1 MNLTEFLAKRIHF
14 IGLGGAGMSGIA
26 RIALAQGANVSGSD
40 AKDSTVLSALKT
52 LGAQVFIGHEA
63 SNIGGAEILVVSSA
77 IDQANPEIIAAK
89 TKGLTI
95 LTRAQALA
103 LLMSE
108 SKSVAVAGTHGK
120 TTTTSMLTVA
130 LQQAGLDPS
139 FAIGG
144 MINRGGTNAHL
155 GSGDI
160 FIAEAD
166 ESDGSFLA
174 YKPFGAIITNI
185 ELDHV
190 DNFPDI
196 EAVNRI
202 FIDFVGSIQPGGF
215 LVAGIDSPG
224 VVNLL
229 AQIKRND
236 IEIITYG
243 DSADFSISHISLQPT
258 QSHARVTKLGKV
270 LGELSLTIPGNHNI
284 ENATAALAVG
294 IKLGAPVAELLSGL
308 NKFSGAKRR
317 FENRGSVNGVTVIDD
332 YGHHPTEVR
341 VTLETAKRFV
351 QSGRV
356 IAIFQPHR
364 YSRTAMF
371 VEEFAEVLAIADRV
385 YLLEIYAA
393 SEPPIPGVSSILIA
407 NSMASDKVTF
417 EPSMIDVVSSA
428 VNEAETGDLIITL
441 GAGDVNL
448 LVPLILQTLE
458 EKPEEKIAP

>member
-1 MNLTEFLAKRIHF
+1 MKLAELAEKRIHF

-26 RIALAQGANVSGSD
+26 RIMLAKGINISGSD
-40 AKDSTVLSALKT
+40 AKDSSVLSGLKT
-52 LGAQVFIGHEA
+52 LGAQVFIGHAA
-63 SNIGGAEILVVSSA
+63 SNIGDADILVVSSA
-77 IDQANPEIIAAK
+77 IDQSNPEIIAANA
-89 TKGLTI
+89 KGLVI

-144 MINRGGTNAHL
+144 MINRGGTNAHW
-155 GSGDI
+155 GSGEI

-174 YKPFGAIITNI
+174 YKPFGAIVTNI

-196 EAVNRI
+196 ESVNKI
-202 FIDFVGSIQPGGF
+202 FVDFVNSIQPGGF

-224 VVNLL
+224 VAHLL
-229 AQIKRND
+229 SQIERRD

-243 DSADFSISHISLQPT
+243 ESADYSISHVSLQPT
-258 QSHARVTKLGKV
+258 ESHARITKLGKV
-270 LGELSLTIPGNHNI
+270 LGEISLTIPGNHNV
-284 ENATAALAVG
+284 ENATAALATA
-294 IKLGAPVAELLSGL
+294 IKLGAPVADLLVGL

-317 FENRGSVNGVTVIDD
+317 FENRGTVGGVTVVDD
-332 YGHHPTEVR
+332 YGHHPTEVK
-341 VTLETAKRFV
+341 VTLETAKRFAG
-351 QSGRV
+351 SGRV

-371 VEEFAEVLAIADRV
+371 VDQFAEVLELADHT

-393 SEPPIPGVSSILIA
+393 SEAAMPGVSSILIA
-407 NSMASDKVTF
+407 NAMKSESVTF
-417 EPSMIDVVSSA
+417 EPSMIDVVSYA
-428 VNEAETGDLIITL
+428 VSEAKPGDLIITL

-458 EKPEEKIAP
+458 EKIAN

>member
-1 MNLTEFLAKRIHF
+1 MNLTEFIASRIHF

-26 RIALAQGANVSGSD
+26 RIALAQGASVSGSD

-52 LGAQVFIGHEA
+52 LGAQVFVGHQA
-63 SNIGGAEILVVSSA
+63 SNICDAEVLVVSSA
-77 IDQANPEIIAAK
+77 IDEANPEISAAK
-89 TKGLTI
+89 SKGLTI

-155 GSGDI
+155 GSGEI

-174 YKPFGAIITNI
+174 YKPYGAIITNI

-196 EAVNRI
+196 ESVNQI
-202 FIDFVGSIQPGGF
+202 FLDFVKSIQPGGF

-229 AQIKRND
+229 SQINRSD

-243 DSADFSISHISLQPT
+243 TSADFSISHISLQPT
-258 QSHARVTKLGKV
+258 QSHARITKLGKV

-294 IKLGAPVAELLSGL
+294 MNLGAPVAELLAGL

-341 VTLETAKRFV
+341 VTLETAKRFA

-393 SEPPIPGVSSILIA
+393 SESPMPGVSSILIS
-407 NSMASDKVTF
+407 NSMDSAKVTF
-417 EPSMIDVVSSA
+417 EPSMIDVVSAA
-428 VNEAETGDLIITL
+428 VNEAKSGDLIITL

-458 EKPEEKIAP
+458 EKIAP

>member
-1 MNLTEFLAKRIHF
+1 MKLAELAEKRIHF

-26 RIALAQGANVSGSD
+26 RIMLAKGINISGSD
-40 AKDSTVLSALKT
+40 AKDSSVLSGLKT
-52 LGAQVFIGHEA
+52 LGAQVFIGHAA
-63 SNIGGAEILVVSSA
+63 SNIGDADILVVSSA
-77 IDQANPEIIAAK
+77 IDQSNPEIIAANAK
-89 TKGLTI
+89 ALVI

-103 LLMSE
+103 LLLSE
-108 SKSVAVAGTHGK
+108 SKSVAVAGTHGI

-144 MINRGGTNAHL
+144 MINRGGTNAHW
-155 GSGDI
+155 GSGEI

-174 YKPFGAIITNI
+174 YKPFGAIVTNI

-196 EAVNRI
+196 ESVNKI
-202 FIDFVGSIQPGGF
+202 FVDFVNSIQPGGF

-224 VVNLL
+224 VAHLL
-229 AQIKRND
+229 SQIERRD

-243 DSADFSISHISLQPT
+243 ESADYSISHVSLQPT
-258 QSHARVTKLGKV
+258 ESHARITKLGKV
-270 LGELSLTIPGNHNI
+270 LGEISLTIPGNHNV
-284 ENATAALAVG
+284 ENATAALATA
-294 IKLGAPVAELLSGL
+294 IKLGAPVADLLVGL

-317 FENRGSVNGVTVIDD
+317 FENRGTVGGVTVVDD
-332 YGHHPTEVR
+332 YGHHPTEVK
-341 VTLETAKRFV
+341 VTLETAKRFAG
-351 QSGRV
+351 SGRV

-371 VEEFAEVLAIADRV
+371 VDQFAEVLELADHT

-393 SEPPIPGVSSILIA
+393 SEAAMPGVSSILIA
-407 NSMASDKVTF
+407 NAMKSESVTF
-417 EPSMIDVVSSA
+417 EPSMIDVVSYA
-428 VNEAETGDLIITL
+428 VSEAKPGDLIITL

-458 EKPEEKIAP
+458 EKIAN

>member
-1 MNLTEFLAKRIHF
+1 MKLAELAEKRIHF

-26 RIALAQGANVSGSD
+26 RIMLAKGINISGSD
-40 AKDSTVLSALKT
+40 AKDSSVLSGLKT
-52 LGAQVFIGHEA
+52 LGAQVFIGHAA
-63 SNIGGAEILVVSSA
+63 SNIGDADILVVSSA
-77 IDQANPEIIAAK
+77 IDQSNPEIIAANAK
-89 TKGLTI
+89 ALVI

-144 MINRGGTNAHL
+144 MINRGGTNAHW
-155 GSGDI
+155 GSGEI

-174 YKPFGAIITNI
+174 YKPFGAIVTNI

-196 EAVNRI
+196 ESVNKI
-202 FIDFVGSIQPGGF
+202 FVDFVNSIQPGGF

-224 VVNLL
+224 VAHLL
-229 AQIKRND
+229 SQIERRD

-243 DSADFSISHISLQPT
+243 ESADYSISHVSLQPT
-258 QSHARVTKLGKV
+258 ESHARITKLGKV
-270 LGELSLTIPGNHNI
+270 LGEISLTIPGNHNV
-284 ENATAALAVG
+284 ENATAALATA
-294 IKLGAPVAELLSGL
+294 IKLGAPVADLLVGL

-317 FENRGSVNGVTVIDD
+317 FENRGTVGGVTVIDD
-332 YGHHPTEVR
+332 YGHHPTEVK
-341 VTLETAKRFV
+341 VTLETAKRFAG
-351 QSGRV
+351 SGRV

-364 YSRTAMF
+364 YSRTSMF
-371 VEEFAEVLAIADRV
+371 VDQFAEVLELADHT

-393 SEPPIPGVSSILIA
+393 SEAAMPGVSSILIA
-407 NSMASDKVTF
+407 NAMKSESVTF
-417 EPSMIDVVSSA
+417 EPSMIDVVSYA
-428 VNEAETGDLIITL
+428 VSEAKPGDLIITL

-458 EKPEEKIAP
+458 EKIAN

>member
-1 MNLTEFLAKRIHF
+1 MKLSELENKRIHF

-26 RIALAQGANVSGSD
+26 RIMLARGINVSGSD
-40 AKDSTVLSALKT
+40 AKDSSVLSGLKT
-52 LGAQVFIGHEA
+52 LGAQVFVGHQA
-63 SNIGGAEILVVSSA
+63 SNLGDADILVVSSA
-77 IDQANPEIIAAK
+77 IDQSNPEVIAASD
-89 TKGLTI
+89 KGLLI

-108 SKSVAVAGTHGK
+108 SKSIAVAGTHGK

-155 GSGDI
+155 GSGEI
-160 FIAEAD
+160 FVAEAD

-196 EAVNRI
+196 EAVNQI
-202 FIDFVGSIQPGGF
+202 FIDFVQSIQPGGF
-215 LVAGIDSPG
+215 LIAGVASPG
-224 VVNLL
+224 VAHLL
-229 AQIKRND
+229 SRIERKD

-243 DSADFSISHISLQPT
+243 ENADYSISHVALQPT
-258 QSHARVTKLGKV
+258 QSHARITKLGKV
-270 LGELSLTIPGNHNI
+270 LGEMSLTIPGQHNI
-284 ENATAALAVG
+284 ENATAALAAG
-294 IKLGAPVAELLSGL
+294 IKLGAPVADLLVGL

-317 FENRGSVNGVTVIDD
+317 FENRGTIGGVTVIDD
-332 YGHHPTEVR
+332 YGHHPTEVK
-341 VTLETAKRFV
+341 VTLETAKRFAGT
-351 QSGRV
+351 GRV

-371 VEEFAEVLAIADRV
+371 VDQFAEVLQLADHV

-393 SEPPIPGVSSILIA
+393 SETAMPGISSILIA
-407 NSMASDKVTF
+407 NAMKTGSVTF

-428 VNEAETGDLIITL
+428 VAQAKSGDLIITL

-458 EKPEEKIAP
+458 DKIAN

>member
-1 MNLTEFLAKRIHF
+1 MKLAELAEKRIHF

-26 RIALAQGANVSGSD
+26 RIMLAKGINISGSD
-40 AKDSTVLSALKT
+40 AKDSSVLSGLKT
-52 LGAQVFIGHEA
+52 LGAQVFIGHAA
-63 SNIGGAEILVVSSA
+63 SNIGDADILVVSSA
-77 IDQANPEIIAAK
+77 IDQSNPEIIAANN
-89 TKGLTI
+89 KGLVI

-144 MINRGGTNAHL
+144 MINRGGTNAHW
-155 GSGDI
+155 GSGEI

-174 YKPFGAIITNI
+174 YKPFGAIVTNI

-196 EAVNRI
+196 ESVNKI
-202 FIDFVGSIQPGGF
+202 FVDFVNSIQPGGF

-224 VVNLL
+224 VAHLL
-229 AQIKRND
+229 SQIERRD

-243 DSADFSISHISLQPT
+243 ESADYSISHVSLQPT
-258 QSHARVTKLGKV
+258 ESHARITKLGKV
-270 LGELSLTIPGNHNI
+270 LGEISLTIPGNHNV
-284 ENATAALAVG
+284 ENATAALATA
-294 IKLGAPVAELLSGL
+294 IKLGAPVADLLVGL

-317 FENRGSVNGVTVIDD
+317 FENRGTVSGVTVIDD
-332 YGHHPTEVR
+332 YGHHPTEVK
-341 VTLETAKRFV
+341 VTLETAKRFAG
-351 QSGRV
+351 SGRV

-371 VEEFAEVLAIADRV
+371 VDQFAEVLELADHT

-393 SEPPIPGVSSILIA
+393 SEAAMPGVSSILIA
-407 NSMASDKVTF
+407 NAMKSESVTF
-417 EPSMIDVVSSA
+417 EPSMIDVVSYA
-428 VNEAETGDLIITL
+428 VSEAKPGDLIITL

-458 EKPEEKIAP
+458 EKIAN

>member
-1 MNLTEFLAKRIHF
+1 MKLAELAEKRIHF

-26 RIALAQGANVSGSD
+26 RIMLAKGINISGSD
-40 AKDSTVLSALKT
+40 AKDSSVLSGLKT
-52 LGAQVFIGHEA
+52 LGAQVFIGHAA
-63 SNIGGAEILVVSSA
+63 SNIGDADILVVSSA
-77 IDQANPEIIAAK
+77 IDQSNPEIIAAND
-89 TKGLTI
+89 KGLVI

-144 MINRGGTNAHL
+144 MINRGGTNAHW
-155 GSGDI
+155 GSGEI

-174 YKPFGAIITNI
+174 YKPFGAIVTNI

-196 EAVNRI
+196 ESVNKI
-202 FIDFVGSIQPGGF
+202 FVDFVNSIQPGGF

-224 VVNLL
+224 VAHLL
-229 AQIKRND
+229 SQIERRD

-243 DSADFSISHISLQPT
+243 ESADYSISHVSLQPT
-258 QSHARVTKLGKV
+258 ESHARITKLGKV
-270 LGELSLTIPGNHNI
+270 LGEISLTIPGNHNV
-284 ENATAALAVG
+284 ENATAALATA
-294 IKLGAPVAELLSGL
+294 IKLGAPVADLLVGL

-317 FENRGSVNGVTVIDD
+317 FENRGTVSGVTVIDD
-332 YGHHPTEVR
+332 YGHHPTEVK
-341 VTLETAKRFV
+341 VTLETAKRFAG
-351 QSGRV
+351 SGRV

-364 YSRTAMF
+364 YSRTSMF
-371 VEEFAEVLAIADRV
+371 VDQFAEVLELADHT

-393 SEPPIPGVSSILIA
+393 SEAAMPGVSSILIA
-407 NSMASDKVTF
+407 NAMKSESVTF
-417 EPSMIDVVSSA
+417 EPSMIDVVSYA
-428 VNEAETGDLIITL
+428 VSEAKPGDLIITL

-458 EKPEEKIAP
+458 EKIAN

>member
-1 MNLTEFLAKRIHF
+1 MKLAELAEKRIHF
-14 IGLGGAGMSGIA
+14 SGLGGAGMSGIA
-26 RIALAQGANVSGSD
+26 RIMLAKGINISGSD
-40 AKDSTVLSALKT
+40 AKDSSVLSGLKT
-52 LGAQVFIGHEA
+52 LGAQVFIGHAA
-63 SNIGGAEILVVSSA
+63 SNIGDADILVVSSA
-77 IDQANPEIIAAK
+77 IDQSNPEIIAANA
-89 TKGLTI
+89 KGLVI

-144 MINRGGTNAHL
+144 MINRGGTNAHW
-155 GSGDI
+155 GSGEI

-174 YKPFGAIITNI
+174 YKPFGAIVTNI

-196 EAVNRI
+196 ESVNKI
-202 FIDFVGSIQPGGF
+202 FVDFVNSIQPGGF

-224 VVNLL
+224 VANLL
-229 AQIKRND
+229 SQIERRD

-243 DSADFSISHISLQPT
+243 ESADYSISHVSLQPT
-258 QSHARVTKLGKV
+258 ESHARITKLGKV
-270 LGELSLTIPGNHNI
+270 LGEISLTIPGNHNV
-284 ENATAALAVG
+284 ENATAALATA
-294 IKLGAPVAELLSGL
+294 IKLGAPVADLLVGL

-317 FENRGSVNGVTVIDD
+317 FENRGTVGGVTVIDD
-332 YGHHPTEVR
+332 YGHHPTEVK
-341 VTLETAKRFV
+341 VTLETAKRFAG
-351 QSGRV
+351 SGRV

-371 VEEFAEVLAIADRV
+371 VDQFAEVLELADHT

-393 SEPPIPGVSSILIA
+393 SEAAMPGVSSILIA
-407 NSMASDKVTF
+407 NAMKSESVTF
-417 EPSMIDVVSSA
+417 EPSMIDVVSYA
-428 VNEAETGDLIITL
+428 VSEAKPGDLIITL

-458 EKPEEKIAP
+458 EKIAN

>member
-1 MNLTEFLAKRIHF
+1 MKLAELAEKRIHF

-26 RIALAQGANVSGSD
+26 RIMLAKGINISGSD
-40 AKDSTVLSALKT
+40 AKDSSVLSGLKT
-52 LGAQVFIGHEA
+52 LGAQVFIGHAA
-63 SNIGGAEILVVSSA
+63 SNIGDADILVVSSA
-77 IDQANPEIIAAK
+77 IDQSNPEIIAAND
-89 TKGLTI
+89 KGLVI

-144 MINRGGTNAHL
+144 MINRGGTNAHW
-155 GSGDI
+155 GSGEI

-174 YKPFGAIITNI
+174 YKPFGAIVTNI

-196 EAVNRI
+196 ESVNKI
-202 FIDFVGSIQPGGF
+202 FVDFVNSIQPGGF

-224 VVNLL
+224 VAHLL
-229 AQIKRND
+229 SQIERRD

-243 DSADFSISHISLQPT
+243 ESADYSISHVSLQPT
-258 QSHARVTKLGKV
+258 ESHARITKLGKV
-270 LGELSLTIPGNHNI
+270 LGEISLTIPGNHNV
-284 ENATAALAVG
+284 ENATAALATA
-294 IKLGAPVAELLSGL
+294 IKLGAPVADLLVGL

-317 FENRGSVNGVTVIDD
+317 FENRGTVSGVTVVDD
-332 YGHHPTEVR
+332 YGHHPTEVK
-341 VTLETAKRFV
+341 VTLETAKRFAG
-351 QSGRV
+351 SGRV

-371 VEEFAEVLAIADRV
+371 VDQFAEVLELADHT

-393 SEPPIPGVSSILIA
+393 SEAAMPGVSSILIA
-407 NSMASDKVTF
+407 NAMKSESVTF
-417 EPSMIDVVSSA
+417 EPSMIDVVSYA
-428 VNEAETGDLIITL
+428 VSEAKPGDLIITL

-458 EKPEEKIAP
+458 EKIAN

>member
-1 MNLTEFLAKRIHF
+1 MKLAELAEKRIHF

-26 RIALAQGANVSGSD
+26 RIMLAKGINISGSD
-40 AKDSTVLSALKT
+40 AKDSSVLSGLKT
-52 LGAQVFIGHEA
+52 LGAQVFIGHAA
-63 SNIGGAEILVVSSA
+63 SNIGDADILVVSSA
-77 IDQANPEIIAAK
+77 IDQSNPEIIAANAK
-89 TKGLTI
+89 ALVI

-144 MINRGGTNAHL
+144 MINRGGTNAHW
-155 GSGDI
+155 GSGEI

-174 YKPFGAIITNI
+174 YKPFGAIVTNI

-196 EAVNRI
+196 ESVNKI
-202 FIDFVGSIQPGGF
+202 FVDFVNSIQPGGF

-224 VVNLL
+224 VAHLL
-229 AQIKRND
+229 SQIERRD

-243 DSADFSISHISLQPT
+243 ESADYSISHVSLQPT
-258 QSHARVTKLGKV
+258 ESHARITKLGKV
-270 LGELSLTIPGNHNI
+270 LGEISLTIPGNHNV
-284 ENATAALAVG
+284 ENATAALATA
-294 IKLGAPVAELLSGL
+294 IKLGAPVADLLVGL

-317 FENRGSVNGVTVIDD
+317 FENRGTVGGVTVIDD
-332 YGHHPTEVR
+332 YGHHPTEVK
-341 VTLETAKRFV
+341 VTLETAKRFAG
-351 QSGRV
+351 SGRV

-371 VEEFAEVLAIADRV
+371 VDQFAEVLELADHT

-393 SEPPIPGVSSILIA
+393 SEAAMPGVSSILIA
-407 NSMASDKVTF
+407 NAMKSESVTF
-417 EPSMIDVVSSA
+417 EPSMIDVVSYA
-428 VNEAETGDLIITL
+428 VSEAKAGDLIITL

-458 EKPEEKIAP
+458 EKIAN

>member
-1 MNLTEFLAKRIHF
+1 MKLAELAEKRIHF

-26 RIALAQGANVSGSD
+26 RIMLAKGINISGSD
-40 AKDSTVLSALKT
+40 AKDSSVLSGLKT
-52 LGAQVFIGHEA
+52 LGAQVFIGHAA
-63 SNIGGAEILVVSSA
+63 SNIGDADILVVSSA
-77 IDQANPEIIAAK
+77 IDQSNPEIIAANAK
-89 TKGLTI
+89 ALVI

-144 MINRGGTNAHL
+144 MINRGGTNAHW
-155 GSGDI
+155 GSGEI

-174 YKPFGAIITNI
+174 YKPFGAIVTNI

-196 EAVNRI
+196 ESVNKI
-202 FIDFVGSIQPGGF
+202 FVDFVNSIQPGGF

-224 VVNLL
+224 VAHLL
-229 AQIKRND
+229 SQIERRD

-243 DSADFSISHISLQPT
+243 ESADYSISHVSLQPT
-258 QSHARVTKLGKV
+258 ESHARITKLGKV
-270 LGELSLTIPGNHNI
+270 LGEISLTIPGNHNV
-284 ENATAALAVG
+284 ENATAALATA
-294 IKLGAPVAELLSGL
+294 IKLGAPVADLLVGL

-317 FENRGSVNGVTVIDD
+317 FENRGTVSGVTVVDD
-332 YGHHPTEVR
+332 YGHHPTEVK
-341 VTLETAKRFV
+341 VTLETAKRFAG
-351 QSGRV
+351 SGRV

-371 VEEFAEVLAIADRV
+371 VDQFAEVLELADHT

-393 SEPPIPGVSSILIA
+393 SEAAMPGVSSILIA
-407 NSMASDKVTF
+407 NAMKSESVTF
-417 EPSMIDVVSSA
+417 EPSMIDVVSYA
-428 VNEAETGDLIITL
+428 VSEAKPGDLIITL

-458 EKPEEKIAP
+458 EKIAN

>member
-1 MNLTEFLAKRIHF
+1 MKLAELAEKRIHF

-26 RIALAQGANVSGSD
+26 RIMLAKGINISGSD
-40 AKDSTVLSALKT
+40 AKDSSVLSGLKT
-52 LGAQVFIGHEA
+52 LGAQVFIGHAA
-63 SNIGGAEILVVSSA
+63 SNIGDADILVVSSA
-77 IDQANPEIIAAK
+77 IDQSNPEIIAAND
-89 TKGLTI
+89 KGLVI

-144 MINRGGTNAHL
+144 MINRGGTNAHW
-155 GSGDI
+155 GSGEI

-174 YKPFGAIITNI
+174 YKPFGAIVTNI

-196 EAVNRI
+196 ESVNKI
-202 FIDFVGSIQPGGF
+202 FVDFVNSIQPGGF

-224 VVNLL
+224 VAHLL
-229 AQIKRND
+229 SQIERRD

-243 DSADFSISHISLQPT
+243 ESADYSISHVSLQPT
-258 QSHARVTKLGKV
+258 ESHARITKLGKV
-270 LGELSLTIPGNHNI
+270 LGEISLTIPGNHNV
-284 ENATAALAVG
+284 ENATAALATA
-294 IKLGAPVAELLSGL
+294 IKLGAPVADLLVGL

-317 FENRGSVNGVTVIDD
+317 FENRGTVGGVTVIDD
-332 YGHHPTEVR
+332 YGHHPTEVK
-341 VTLETAKRFV
+341 VTLETAKRFAG
-351 QSGRV
+351 SGRV

-371 VEEFAEVLAIADRV
+371 VDQFAEVLELADHT

-393 SEPPIPGVSSILIA
+393 SEAAMPGVSSILIA
-407 NSMASDKVTF
+407 NAMKSESVTF
-417 EPSMIDVVSSA
+417 EPSMIDVVSYA
-428 VNEAETGDLIITL
+428 VSEAKPGDLIITL

-458 EKPEEKIAP
+458 EKIAN

>member
-1 MNLTEFLAKRIHF
+1 MKLAELAEKRIHF

-26 RIALAQGANVSGSD
+26 RIMLAKGINISGSD
-40 AKDSTVLSALKT
+40 AKDSSVLSGLKT
-52 LGAQVFIGHEA
+52 LGAQVFIGHAA
-63 SNIGGAEILVVSSA
+63 SNIGDADILVVSSA
-77 IDQANPEIIAAK
+77 IDQSNPEIIAANA
-89 TKGLTI
+89 KGLVI

-144 MINRGGTNAHL
+144 MINRGGTNAHW
-155 GSGDI
+155 GSGEI

-174 YKPFGAIITNI
+174 YKPFGAIVTNI

-196 EAVNRI
+196 ESVNKI
-202 FIDFVGSIQPGGF
+202 FVDFVNSIQPGGF

-224 VVNLL
+224 VAHLL
-229 AQIKRND
+229 SQIERRD

-243 DSADFSISHISLQPT
+243 ESADYSISHVSLQPT
-258 QSHARVTKLGKV
+258 ESHARITKLGKV
-270 LGELSLTIPGNHNI
+270 LGEISLTIPGNHNV
-284 ENATAALAVG
+284 ENATAALATA
-294 IKLGAPVAELLSGL
+294 IKLGAPVADLLVGL

-317 FENRGSVNGVTVIDD
+317 FENRGTVSGVTVIDD
-332 YGHHPTEVR
+332 YGHHPTEVK
-341 VTLETAKRFV
+341 VTLETAKRFAG
-351 QSGRV
+351 SGRV

-364 YSRTAMF
+364 YSRTSMF
-371 VEEFAEVLAIADRV
+371 VDQFAEVLELADHT

-393 SEPPIPGVSSILIA
+393 SEAAMPGVSSILIA
-407 NSMASDKVTF
+407 NAMKSESVTF
-417 EPSMIDVVSSA
+417 EPSMIDVVSYA
-428 VNEAETGDLIITL
+428 VSEAKPGDLIITL

-458 EKPEEKIAP
+458 EKIAN

>member
-1 MNLTEFLAKRIHF
+1 MKLAELAEKRIHF

-26 RIALAQGANVSGSD
+26 RIMLAKGINISGSD
-40 AKDSTVLSALKT
+40 AKDSSVLSGLKT
-52 LGAQVFIGHEA
+52 LGAQVFIGHAA
-63 SNIGGAEILVVSSA
+63 SNIGDADILVVSSA
-77 IDQANPEIIAAK
+77 IDQSNPEIIAANAK
-89 TKGLTI
+89 ALVI

-144 MINRGGTNAHL
+144 MINRGGTNAHW
-155 GSGDI
+155 GSGEI

-174 YKPFGAIITNI
+174 YKPFGAIVTNI

-196 EAVNRI
+196 ESVNKI
-202 FIDFVGSIQPGGF
+202 FVDFVNSIQPGGF

-224 VVNLL
+224 VANLL
-229 AQIKRND
+229 SQIERRD

-243 DSADFSISHISLQPT
+243 ESADYSISHVSLQPT
-258 QSHARVTKLGKV
+258 ESHARITKLGKV
-270 LGELSLTIPGNHNI
+270 LGEISLTIPGNHNV
-284 ENATAALAVG
+284 ENATAALATA
-294 IKLGAPVAELLSGL
+294 IKLGAPVADLLVGL

-317 FENRGSVNGVTVIDD
+317 FENRGTVGGVTVIDD
-332 YGHHPTEVR
+332 YGHHPTEVK
-341 VTLETAKRFV
+341 VTLETAKRFAG
-351 QSGRV
+351 SGRV

-371 VEEFAEVLAIADRV
+371 VDQFAEVLELADHT

-393 SEPPIPGVSSILIA
+393 SEAAMPGVSSILIA
-407 NSMASDKVTF
+407 NAMKSESVTF
-417 EPSMIDVVSSA
+417 EPSMIDVVSYA
-428 VNEAETGDLIITL
+428 VSEAKPGDLIITL

-458 EKPEEKIAP
+458 EKIAN

>member
-1 MNLTEFLAKRIHF
+1 MKLSELAEKRIHF

-26 RIALAQGANVSGSD
+26 RIMLAKGMDISGSD
-40 AKDSTVLSALKT
+40 AKASSVLSGLKT
-52 LGAQVFIGHEA
+52 LGAQVFVGHDA
-63 SNIGGAEILVVSSA
+63 SNIGDADILVVSSA
-77 IDQANPEIIAAK
+77 IDQSNPEIIAAK
-89 TKGLTI
+89 NKGLVI

-144 MINRGGTNAHL
+144 MINRGGTNAHW
-155 GSGDI
+155 GSGEI

-196 EAVNRI
+196 ESVNKI
-202 FIDFVGSIQPGGF
+202 FLDFVKSIQPGGF
-215 LVAGIDSPG
+215 LIAGIASPG
-224 VVNLL
+224 VAHLL
-229 AQIKRND
+229 SQIDRSD

-243 DSADFSISHISLQPT
+243 EAADYSISHVSLQPT
-258 QSHARVTKLGKV
+258 LSHARITKLGKV
-270 LGELSLTIPGNHNI
+270 LGEISLTIPGNHNV
-284 ENATAALAVG
+284 ENATAALATA
-294 IKLGAPVAELLSGL
+294 IKLGAPVADLLVGL

-317 FENRGSVNGVTVIDD
+317 FENRGTIGGVTVIDD

-341 VTLETAKRFV
+341 VTLETAKRFAG
-351 QSGRV
+351 SGRV

-371 VEEFAEVLAIADRV
+371 VEQFAEVLELADHT

-393 SEPPIPGVSSILIA
+393 SEAAMPGVSSILIA
-407 NSMASDKVTF
+407 NAMKPGCVTF
-417 EPSMIDVVSSA
+417 EPSMIDVVSFA
-428 VNEAETGDLIITL
+428 VAEAKLGDLIITL

-458 EKPEEKIAP
+458 EKIAN

>member
-1 MNLTEFLAKRIHF
+1 MKLAELAEKRIHF

-26 RIALAQGANVSGSD
+26 RIMLAKGINISGSD
-40 AKDSTVLSALKT
+40 AKDSSVLSGLKT
-52 LGAQVFIGHEA
+52 LGAQVFIGHAA
-63 SNIGGAEILVVSSA
+63 SNIGDADILVVSSA
-77 IDQANPEIIAAK
+77 IDQSNPEIIAANAK
-89 TKGLTI
+89 ALVI

-144 MINRGGTNAHL
+144 MINRGGTNAHW
-155 GSGDI
+155 GSGEI

-174 YKPFGAIITNI
+174 YKPFGAIVTNI

-196 EAVNRI
+196 ESVNKI
-202 FIDFVGSIQPGGF
+202 FVDFVNSIQPGGF

-224 VVNLL
+224 VAHLL
-229 AQIKRND
+229 SQIERRD

-243 DSADFSISHISLQPT
+243 ESADYSISHVSLQPT
-258 QSHARVTKLGKV
+258 ESHARITKLGKV
-270 LGELSLTIPGNHNI
+270 LGEISLTIPGNHNV
-284 ENATAALAVG
+284 ENATAALATA
-294 IKLGAPVAELLSGL
+294 IKLGAPVADLLVGL

-317 FENRGSVNGVTVIDD
+317 FENRGTVSGVTVIDD
-332 YGHHPTEVR
+332 YGHHPTEVK
-341 VTLETAKRFV
+341 VTLETAKRFAG
-351 QSGRV
+351 SGRV

-371 VEEFAEVLAIADRV
+371 VDQFAEVLQLADHT

-393 SEPPIPGVSSILIA
+393 SEAAMPGVSSILIA
-407 NSMASDKVTF
+407 NAMKSESVTF
-417 EPSMIDVVSSA
+417 EPSMIDVVSYA
-428 VNEAETGDLIITL
+428 VSEAKPGDLIITL

-458 EKPEEKIAP
+458 EKIAN

>member
-1 MNLTEFLAKRIHF
+1 MKLAELADKRIHF

-26 RIALAQGANVSGSD
+26 RIMLAKGINVSGSD
-40 AKDSTVLSALKT
+40 AKDSSVLSGLKT
-52 LGAQVFIGHEA
+52 LGAQVFIGHDA
-63 SNIGGAEILVVSSA
+63 SNIGDADILVVSSA
-77 IDQANPEIIAAK
+77 IDQSNPEIIAANK
-89 TKGLTI
+89 KGLI
-95 LTRAQALA
+95 VLTRAQALA

-144 MINRGGTNAHL
+144 MINRGGTNAHW
-155 GSGDI
+155 GSGEI

-196 EAVNRI
+196 ESVNEI
-202 FIDFVGSIQPGGF
+202 FLDFVQSIQPGGF
-215 LVAGIDSPG
+215 LVAGIASPG
-224 VVNLL
+224 VAHLL
-229 AQIKRND
+229 SQISRDD

-243 DSADFSISHISLQPT
+243 ESADYSISHVSLQPT
-258 QSHARVTKLGKV
+258 ESHVRITKLGKV
-270 LGELSLTIPGNHNI
+270 LGEISLTIPGNHNI
-284 ENATAALAVG
+284 ENATAALATA
-294 IKLGAPVAELLSGL
+294 IKLGAPVADLLVGL

-317 FENRGSVNGVTVIDD
+317 FENRGVVGGVTVIDD

-341 VTLETAKRFV
+341 VTLETAKRFAG
-351 QSGRV
+351 SGRV

-371 VEEFAEVLAIADRV
+371 VEQFAEVLELADHT

-393 SEPPIPGVSSILIA
+393 SEAAMPGVSSILIA
-407 NSMASDKVTF
+407 NAMKPTSVTF
-417 EPSMIDVVSSA
+417 EPSMIDVVAFA
-428 VNEAETGDLIITL
+428 VSEAKAGDLIITL

-458 EKPEEKIAP
+458 EKIAN

>member
-1 MNLTEFLAKRIHF
+1 MKLAELAEKRIHF

-26 RIALAQGANVSGSD
+26 RIMLAKGINISGSD
-40 AKDSTVLSALKT
+40 AKDSSVLSGLKT
-52 LGAQVFIGHEA
+52 LGAQVFIGHAA
-63 SNIGGAEILVVSSA
+63 SNIGDADILVVSSA
-77 IDQANPEIIAAK
+77 IDQSNPEIIAANAK
-89 TKGLTI
+89 ALVI

-144 MINRGGTNAHL
+144 MINRGGTNAHW
-155 GSGDI
+155 GSGEI

-174 YKPFGAIITNI
+174 YKPFGAIVTNI

-196 EAVNRI
+196 ESVNKI
-202 FIDFVGSIQPGGF
+202 FVDFVNSIQPGGF

-224 VVNLL
+224 VAHLL
-229 AQIKRND
+229 SQIERRD

-243 DSADFSISHISLQPT
+243 ESADYSISHVSLQPT
-258 QSHARVTKLGKV
+258 ESHARITKLGKV
-270 LGELSLTIPGNHNI
+270 LGEISLTIPGNHNV
-284 ENATAALAVG
+284 ENATAALATA
-294 IKLGAPVAELLSGL
+294 IKLGAPVADLLVGL

-317 FENRGSVNGVTVIDD
+317 FENRGTVGGVTVIDD
-332 YGHHPTEVR
+332 YGHHPTEVK
-341 VTLETAKRFV
+341 VTLETAKRFAG
-351 QSGRV
+351 SGRV

-364 YSRTAMF
+364 YSRTSMF
-371 VEEFAEVLAIADRV
+371 VDQFAEVLELADHT

-393 SEPPIPGVSSILIA
+393 SEAAMPGVSSILIA
-407 NSMASDKVTF
+407 NAMKSGSVTF
-417 EPSMIDVVSSA
+417 EPSMIDVVSYA
-428 VNEAETGDLIITL
+428 VSEAKPGDLIITL

-458 EKPEEKIAP
+458 EKIAN

>member
-1 MNLTEFLAKRIHF
+1 MKLADLSGKRIHF

-26 RIALAQGANVSGSD
+26 RIMLARGFDISGSD
-40 AKDSTVLSALKT
+40 AKDSSVLSGLKT
-52 LGAQVFIGHEA
+52 LGADVFVGHQA
-63 SNIGGAEILVVSSA
+63 SNIGNADVLVVSSA
-77 IDQANPEIIAAK
+77 IDQSNPEVLEAEAK
-89 TKGLTI
+89 GITI

-155 GSGDI
+155 GSGEI

-190 DNFPDI
+190 DHFPNI
-196 EAVNRI
+196 EAVNKV
-202 FIDFVGSIQPGGF
+202 FLEFVQSIQTGGF

-229 AQIKRND
+229 SKIDRTD

-243 DSADFSISHISLQPT
+243 KSADYSISHVSLQPT
-258 QSHARVTKLGKV
+258 QTHARVTKLGKV
-270 LGELSLTIPGNHNI
+270 LGELSLTIPGSHNI
-284 ENATAALAVG
+284 ENATAALAAAL
-294 IKLGAPVAELLSGL
+294 KLGAPLVDLLTGL
-308 NKFSGAKRR
+308 TSFSGAKRR
-317 FENRGSVNGVTVIDD
+317 FDNRGIANGVTVIDD

-341 VTLETAKRFV
+341 VTLETAKRFA
-351 QSGRV
+351 GTGKV

-371 VEEFAEVLAIADRV
+371 VEQFAEVLAIADKV
-385 YLLEIYAA
+385 FLLEVYAA
-393 SEPPIPGVSSILIA
+393 SETAIPGVSSILIA
-407 NSMASDKVTF
+407 NQMDPNKVTF
-417 EPSMIDVVSSA
+417 EPSMIDVVNSA
-428 VNEAETGDLIITL
+428 VEIAESGDVIITL

-458 EKPEEKIAP
+458 DKIAN

>member
-1 MNLTEFLAKRIHF
+1 
-14 IGLGGAGMSGIA
+14 
-26 RIALAQGANVSGSD
+26 
-40 AKDSTVLSALKT
+40 
-52 LGAQVFIGHEA
+52 
-63 SNIGGAEILVVSSA
+63 
-77 IDQANPEIIAAK
+77 
-89 TKGLTI
+89 
-95 LTRAQALA
+95 
-103 LLMSE
+103 
-108 SKSVAVAGTHGK
+108 
-120 TTTTSMLTVA
+120 
-130 LQQAGLDPS
+130 
-139 FAIGG
+139 
-144 MINRGGTNAHL
+144 MINRGGTNAHW
-155 GSGDI
+155 GSGEI

-196 EAVNRI
+196 ESVNKI
-202 FIDFVGSIQPGGF
+202 FIDFVDSIQSGGF
-215 LVAGIDSPG
+215 LVAGIESPG

-229 AQIKRND
+229 AQIKRTD

-243 DSADFSISHISLQPT
+243 ESADYSISHISLQPS
-258 QSHARVTKLGKV
+258 QSHARITKLGKV
-270 LGELSLTIPGNHNI
+270 LGELSLSIPGNHNI
-284 ENATAALAVG
+284 ENASAALAVG
-294 IKLGAPVAELLSGL
+294 IKLGAPVADLLVGL
-308 NKFSGAKRR
+308 SKFSGAKRR
-317 FENRGSVNGVTVIDD
+317 FENRGTVNGVTVIDD

-341 VTLETAKRFV
+341 VTLETAKRYA

-371 VEEFAEVLAIADRV
+371 VKEFAEVLALADQV

-393 SEPPIPGVSSILIA
+393 SEAAIPGVSSILIA
-407 NSMASDKVTF
+407 NAMPQDRVTF

-428 VNEAETGDLIITL
+428 VGEAKSGDLIITL

-458 EKPEEKIAP
+458 EKIAD

>member
-1 MNLTEFLAKRIHF
+1 MKLAELAEKRIHF

-26 RIALAQGANVSGSD
+26 RIMLAKGINISGSD
-40 AKDSTVLSALKT
+40 AKDSSVLSGLKT

-63 SNIGGAEILVVSSA
+63 SNIGDADILVVSSA
-77 IDQANPEIIAAK
+77 IDQNNPEIIAANNK
-89 TKGLTI
+89 DLII

-144 MINRGGTNAHL
+144 MINRGGTNAHW
-155 GSGDI
+155 GSGEI

-196 EAVNRI
+196 ESVNKI
-202 FIDFVGSIQPGGF
+202 FVDFVNSIQSGGF
-215 LVAGIDSPG
+215 LVAGIASPG
-224 VVNLL
+224 VAHLL
-229 AQIKRND
+229 TQISRTD

-243 DSADFSISHISLQPT
+243 ESADYSISHVSLQPAE
-258 QSHARVTKLGKV
+258 SHARITKLGKV
-270 LGELSLTIPGNHNI
+270 LGEISLTIPGNHNV
-284 ENATAALAVG
+284 ENATAALATA
-294 IKLGAPVAELLSGL
+294 IKLGAPVADLLVGL

-317 FENRGSVNGVTVIDD
+317 FENRGTVDGVTVIDD

-341 VTLETAKRFV
+341 VTLETAKRFAG
-351 QSGRV
+351 SGRV

-371 VEEFAEVLAIADRV
+371 VDQFAEVLELADHT

-393 SEPPIPGVSSILIA
+393 SEAAMPGVSSILIA
-407 NSMASDKVTF
+407 NAMKAESVTF
-417 EPSMIDVVSSA
+417 EPSMIDVVSFA
-428 VNEAETGDLIITL
+428 VSEAKPGDLIITL

-458 EKPEEKIAP
+458 EKIAN